1 MDWNN
6 LHVLLVVSREGS
18 LAGAARALGVNHATI
33 SRRLASL
40 EEEVGTRLVR
50 RLARSTPLT
59 EKGGQIVTLAVE
71 MEERTKKIERLVNL
85 RTDRISGSV
94 RLSAPPAVL
103 SETLMPELARVSEA
117 HPDLRLE
124 LVAATEVTSI
134 EGGEADIAIRLTE
147 PLGLQNI
154 VRKLGKI
161 TYGLYGAESHIR
173 LPKEAWRFI
182 GADRDMAQRPA
193 QKWFFDFAAGRPF
206 ALLSKD
212 LHVQKAAAAAGIG
225 IALLPDRI
233 ADHSEH
239 LVLVDTVEP
248 PSLQAWLVMHP
259 DVQNTPAI
267 RIISEAISSVFRS
280 HPIDLD

>member
-40 EEEVGTRLVR
+40 EEEVGTGLVR

-59 EKGGQIVTLAVE
+59 EKGRQIVAFAIE
-71 MEERTKKIERLVNL
+71 MEERAKKIERLVNL
-85 RTDRISGSV
+85 QTDRVSGRV
-94 RLSAPPAVL
+94 RLSAPPAVI
-103 SETLMPELARVSEA
+103 SETLMPELAKVSEA

-124 LVAATEVTSI
+124 LVADAEIISI

-161 TYGLYGAESHIR
+161 TYGLYGAESHISQ
-173 LPKEAWRFI
+173 PKEAWRFV
-182 GADRDMAQRPA
+182 GANQDLAQRPA
-193 QKWFFDFAAGRPF
+193 QKWLFDFAAGRPF
-206 ALLSKD
+206 ALVSKD
-212 LHVQKAAAAAGIG
+212 FHVQKAAAAAGIG
-225 IALLPDRI
+225 IALLPDQI
-233 ADHSEH
+233 ARHSEQ
-239 LVLVDTVEP
+239 LVLVDAVKP
-248 PSLQAWLVMHP
+248 PYLQAWLVMHP

-267 RIISEAISSVFRS
+267 RIISDAISSVFHS
-280 HPIDLD
+280 HPVD

>member
-6 LHVLLVVSREGS
+6 LHVLLTVSREGS

-33 SRRLASL
+33 SRRLAAL
-40 EEEVGTRLVR
+40 EEEVGTGLVR

-59 EKGGQIVTLAVE
+59 EKGRQIVTFALE
-71 MEERTKKIERLVNL
+71 MEERANKIERLVNL
-85 RTDRISGSV
+85 QTDQVSGRV
-94 RLSAPPAVL
+94 RLSAPPAVI
-103 SETLMPELARVSEA
+103 SETLMPELAKISKA

-124 LVAATEVTSI
+124 LVADAEITSI

-147 PLGLQNI
+147 PQGLQNI

-173 LPKEAWRFI
+173 RPKEAWRFI
-182 GADRDMAQRPA
+182 GANHDLTARPA
-193 QKWFFDFAAGRPF
+193 QKWLADFAAGRPF
-206 ALLSKD
+206 ALVSKNF
-212 LHVQKAAAAAGIG
+212 HVQKAAAVAGIG

-233 ADHSEH
+233 ARDSQH
-239 LVLVDTVEP
+239 LVLVDSAKP
-248 PSLQAWLVMHP
+248 PPLQAWLVMHP

-267 RIISEAISSVFRS
+267 RIISDAISGVFHT
-280 HPIDLD
+280 HPVD